1 MSEIKY
7 QHIDNRRDG
16 ILEKVNRDGKVKVV
30 QLAEIFNIS
39 EVTIRNDLTEM
50 EQEGLLR
57 RIRGG
62 AVSTKKS
69 YYDMSLNDRM
79 EVHKDEKINIA
90 KMIADMIADGET
102 LMIDSGTTTCYI
114 ARELADRNN
123 LTIVTNAIQVAREF
137 VYNNTINVI
146 LLGGDLDLQYQFT
159 FGNDT
164 LAQLQKYRADKMIIA
179 TDGISAKCGLT
190 TFHNKEADVSRLMI
204 DRSNEV
210 IAVADY
216 SKIGKEGFSFISAL
230 EKIDVLV
237 TSRHEDNEEELNA
250 IRQRGIIVKEA

>member
-1 MSEIKY
+1 MR
-7 QHIDNRRDG
+7 IDNRRDD
-16 ILEKVNRDGKVKVV
+16 ILEKVNRDGKVRVV
-30 QLAEIFNIS
+30 KLAEMFNIS
-39 EVTIRNDLTEM
+39 EVTIRSDLAEL

-57 RIRGG
+57 RVRGG

-79 EVHKDEKINIA
+79 EEHKDEKIRIA
-90 KMIADMIADGET
+90 KMVTNMIADGDI

-123 LTIVTNAIQVAREF
+123 LTIVTNAMQIAREF

-159 FGNDT
+159 YGNDT
-164 LAQLQKYRADKMIIA
+164 VAQLQNYRADKMIIA
-179 TDGISAKCGLT
+179 TDGVSAKYGLT
-190 TFHNKEADVSRLMI
+190 TFHNREAEVSRSMI
-204 DRSNEV
+204 DRSNKV

-216 SKIGKEGFSFISAL
+216 SKIGKEGFSYISTL

-237 TSRHEDNEEELNA
+237 TNKHEENAEELNA
-250 IRQRGIIVKEA
+250 IRQSGIIVKEA